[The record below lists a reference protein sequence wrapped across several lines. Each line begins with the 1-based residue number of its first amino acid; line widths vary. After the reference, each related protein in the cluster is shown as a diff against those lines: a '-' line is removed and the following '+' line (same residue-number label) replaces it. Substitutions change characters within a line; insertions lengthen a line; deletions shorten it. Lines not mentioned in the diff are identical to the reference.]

1 MIFEMCNYTTNF
13 RWYIKFQNLTDV
25 FVRSYH
31 KSENALASAILAI
44 AKVDR
49 NQLNSI
55 NQTSLVIKWKRLI

>member
-1 MIFEMCNYTTNF
+1 MCNYTTNF

-25 FVRSYH
+25 FVRSCH

-55 NQTSLVIKWKRLI
+55 NQTSLVIKWKRWI